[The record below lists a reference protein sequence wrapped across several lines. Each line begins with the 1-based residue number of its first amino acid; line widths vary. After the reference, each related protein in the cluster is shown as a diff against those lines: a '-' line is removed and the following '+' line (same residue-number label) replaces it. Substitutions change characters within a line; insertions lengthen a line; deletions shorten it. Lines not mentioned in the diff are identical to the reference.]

1 MGHADRSRELAG
13 LLQLLHRARDAI
25 SAEQL
30 GFIIVNESQQLLSYR
45 QAALWRE
52 GNIRHVA
59 ALSGLAEL
67 DPTAPYMQWLSR
79 LFRHL
84 AAPQEV
90 DGSKPDSLRVDV
102 HALPPA
108 LAEEWQS
115 WLPVHALWLR
125 LGEQGACLLAR
136 DLPWNDYE
144 CKLAEELAHGY
155 GHALLH
161 FAPRHN
167 WREQAGQWLR
177 PGRKQR
183 RLLLVLLVLACLP
196 IRLSVLA
203 RGEVTPQDPVLLR
216 APLSGVIDRIQVQ
229 PNQPVKVGDALFD
242 LDATALAGQFAMA
255 AGERDAA
262 QESFRASAQLAVTD
276 DKGKLAM
283 AQDRAKLEEKSIAAE
298 YTGLEL
304 QRLHVTA
311 PNAGVVVFS
320 DRNDWQGKAV
330 TLGEKVMTLADP
342 AHVELAAWLPAAEA
356 IDVAPGGKI
365 TLYPNASPTESYDA
379 EITRV
384 AYKAEVVENGLLAY
398 RLQARFVNDSKPRL
412 GQMGTARV
420 YGNWVPLIYY
430 ALRRPLTAARQ
441 WLGW

>member
-13 LLQLLHRARDAI
+13 LLQLLHRGRDAV

-30 GFIIVNESQQLLSYR
+30 GFIIVNESQQLLPYR
-45 QAALWRE
+45 QSAVWRE
-52 GNIRHVA
+52 GLHRHVT

-84 AAPQEV
+84 AESGGPEV
-90 DGSKPDSLRVDV
+90 GQDSRLLEAGD
-102 HALPPA
+102 LPAA
-108 LAEEWQS
+108 LAEDWSS
-115 WLPVHALWLR
+115 WLPAHALWLR
-125 LGEQGACLLAR
+125 LGEQGAWLLAR
-136 DLPWNDYE
+136 ELPWSDYE
-144 CKLAEELAHGY
+144 RKLAEELAHGY
-155 GHALLH
+155 GHALLR
-161 FAPRHN
+161 FAPRRN
-167 WREQAGQWLR
+167 WRELAGQWLR

-183 RLLLVLLVLACLP
+183 RLLIVALLLACMP

-203 RGEVTPQDPVLLR
+203 RGEVAPQNPVLLR

-229 PNQPVKVGDALFD
+229 PNQRVKAGDPLFD
-242 LDATALAGQFAMA
+242 LDATSLAGQFAMA
-255 AGERDAA
+255 ARERDAA

-311 PNAGVVVFS
+311 PSAGVVVFS

-330 TLGEKVMTLADP
+330 TVGEKVMTLADP

-379 EITRV
+379 EILRV
-384 AYKAEVVENGLLAY
+384 AYKAEAVEGGLLAY
-398 RLQARFVNDSKPRL
+398 RLQARFVGGDKPRL

-420 YGNWVPLIYY
+420 YGDWVPLIYY

>member
-13 LLQLLHRARDAI
+13 LLQLLHRGRDAV

-30 GFIIVNESQQLLSYR
+30 GFIIVNESQQLLPYR
-45 QAALWRE
+45 QSAVWRE
-52 GNIRHVA
+52 GLHRHVT

-84 AAPQEV
+84 AESGGPEV
-90 DGSKPDSLRVDV
+90 GQDSRLLEAGD
-102 HALPPA
+102 LPAA
-108 LAEEWQS
+108 LAEDWSS
-115 WLPVHALWLR
+115 WLPAHALWLR
-125 LGEQGACLLAR
+125 LGEQGAWLLAR
-136 DLPWNDYE
+136 ELPWSDYE
-144 CKLAEELAHGY
+144 RKLAEELAHGY
-155 GHALLH
+155 GHALLR
-161 FAPRHN
+161 FAPRRN
-167 WREQAGQWLR
+167 WRELAGQWLR

-183 RLLLVLLVLACLP
+183 RLLIAALLLACMP

-203 RGEVTPQDPVLLR
+203 RGEVAPQNPVLLR

-229 PNQPVKVGDALFD
+229 PNQRVKAGDPLFD
-242 LDATALAGQFAMA
+242 LDATLLAGQFAMA
-255 AGERDAA
+255 ARERDAA

-311 PNAGVVVFS
+311 PSAGVVVFS

-330 TLGEKVMTLADP
+330 TVGEKVMTLADP

-379 EITRV
+379 EILRV
-384 AYKAEVVENGLLAY
+384 AYKAEAVEGGLLAY
-398 RLQARFVNDSKPRL
+398 RLQARFVGGDKPRL

-420 YGNWVPLIYY
+420 YGDWVPLIYY

>member
-1 MGHADRSRELAG
+1 
-13 LLQLLHRARDAI
+13 
-25 SAEQL
+25 L
-30 GFIIVNESQQLLSYR
+30 GFIIVNESQQLLPYR

-52 GNIRHVA
+52 GSIRHVA

-67 DPTAPYMQWLSR
+67 DPTAPYMQWLSQ

-84 AAPQEV
+84 AARPEA
-90 DGSKPDSLRVDV
+90 DDSKPDSLLVDP

-115 WLPVHALWLR
+115 WLPAHALWLR
-125 LGEQGACLLAR
+125 LGSRGPACWPATCPGTTTNASWQKSWHMATGMHCCA
-136 DLPWNDYE
+136 LPRATTGE
-144 CKLAEELAHGY
+144 S
-155 GHALLH
+155 
-161 FAPRHN
+161 
-167 WREQAGQWLR
+167 R
-177 PGRKQR
+177 PVMVASRTQQR
-183 RLLLVLLVLACLP
+183 RLLLVLLLLACLP

-229 PNQPVKVGDALFD
+229 PNQRVKAGDALFD
-242 LDATALAGQFAMA
+242 LDATTLAGQFAMA
-255 AGERDAA
+255 AGERC
-262 QESFRASAQLAVTD
+262 RT
-276 DKGKLAM
+276 GKLSRQRPAGR
-283 AQDRAKLEEKSIAAE
+283 DRRQGQAGHGAGSCQAGRKSIAAE

-320 DRNDWQGKAV
+320 DRNDWLGKAV

-384 AYKAEVVENGLLAY
+384 AYKAEAVENGLLAY
-398 RLQARFVNDSKPRL
+398 RLQARFLNNSKPRL

-420 YGNWVPLIYY
+420 MATGCHSFITPC
-430 ALRRPLTAARQ
+430 AAH
-441 WLGW
+441 

>member
-13 LLQLLHRARDAI
+13 LLQLLHRGRDAV

-30 GFIIVNESQQLLSYR
+30 GFIIVNESQQLLPYR
-45 QAALWRE
+45 QSAVWRE
-52 GNIRHVA
+52 GLHRHVT

-84 AAPQEV
+84 AESGGPEV
-90 DGSKPDSLRVDV
+90 GQDSRLLEAGD
-102 HALPPA
+102 LPAA
-108 LAEEWQS
+108 LAEDWSS
-115 WLPVHALWLR
+115 WLPAHALWLR
-125 LGEQGACLLAR
+125 LGEQGAWLLAR
-136 DLPWNDYE
+136 ELPWSDYE
-144 CKLAEELAHGY
+144 RKLAEELAHGY
-155 GHALLH
+155 GHALLR
-161 FAPRHN
+161 FAPRRN
-167 WREQAGQWLR
+167 WRELAGQWLR

-183 RLLLVLLVLACLP
+183 RLLIAALLLACMP

-203 RGEVTPQDPVLLR
+203 RGEVAPQNPVLLR

-229 PNQPVKVGDALFD
+229 PNQRVKAGDPLFD
-242 LDATALAGQFAMA
+242 LDATSLAGQFAMA
-255 AGERDAA
+255 ARERDAA

-311 PNAGVVVFS
+311 PSAGVVVFS

-330 TLGEKVMTLADP
+330 TVGEKVMTLADP

-379 EITRV
+379 EILRV
-384 AYKAEVVENGLLAY
+384 AYKAEAVEGGLLAY
-398 RLQARFVNDSKPRL
+398 RLQARFVGGDKPRL

-420 YGNWVPLIYY
+420 YGDWVPLIYY

>member
-13 LLQLLHRARDAI
+13 LLQLLHRGRDAV

-30 GFIIVNESQQLLSYR
+30 GFIIVNESQQLLPYR
-45 QAALWRE
+45 QSAVWRE
-52 GNIRHVA
+52 GLHRHVT

-84 AAPQEV
+84 AESGGPEV
-90 DGSKPDSLRVDV
+90 GQDSRLLEVGD
-102 HALPPA
+102 LPAA
-108 LAEEWQS
+108 LAEDWSS
-115 WLPVHALWLR
+115 WLPAHALWLR
-125 LGEQGACLLAR
+125 LGEQGAWLLAR
-136 DLPWNDYE
+136 ELPWSDYE
-144 CKLAEELAHGY
+144 RKLAEELAHGY
-155 GHALLH
+155 GHALLR
-161 FAPRHN
+161 FAPRRN
-167 WREQAGQWLR
+167 WRELAGQWLR

-183 RLLLVLLVLACLP
+183 RLLIAALLLACMP

-203 RGEVTPQDPVLLR
+203 RGEVAPQNPVLLR

-229 PNQPVKVGDALFD
+229 PNQRVKAGDPLFD
-242 LDATALAGQFAMA
+242 LDATSLAGQFAMA
-255 AGERDAA
+255 ARERDAA

-311 PNAGVVVFS
+311 PSAGVVVFS

-330 TLGEKVMTLADP
+330 TVGEKVMTLADP

-379 EITRV
+379 EILRV
-384 AYKAEVVENGLLAY
+384 AYKAEAVEGGLLAY
-398 RLQARFVNDSKPRL
+398 RLQARFVGGDKPRL

-420 YGNWVPLIYY
+420 YGDWVPLIYY